1 MKIIV
6 SKWGNGLAL
15 RLPKHLAEEA
25 GLSEGS
31 PVDLRVE
38 DGKLVVSSARVRAR
52 RYTLSELLKGCDPAK
67 DRHPET
73 DWGPDVGRE
82 ILDPWKPRP
91 K

>member
-1 MKIIV
+1 MNAVV
-6 SKWGNGLAL
+6 SKWGNSLAL

-52 RYTLSELLKGCDPAK
+52 RYKLSELLKGYDPAK
-67 DRHPET
+67 HRHPET

-82 ILDPWKPRP
+82 IIEPWDPK
-91 K
+91 